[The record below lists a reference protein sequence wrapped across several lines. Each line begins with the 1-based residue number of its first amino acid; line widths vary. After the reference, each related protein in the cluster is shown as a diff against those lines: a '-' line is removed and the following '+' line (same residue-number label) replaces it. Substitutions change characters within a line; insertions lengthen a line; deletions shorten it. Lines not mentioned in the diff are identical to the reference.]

1 MTLTSC
7 SYCHHRAAPSLEEP
21 CATCVINLRAGERPI
36 FTNFVPA
43 EEKETPVTEKI
54 TSENYVQLCM
64 RTDTPITPELLARFQ
79 NPQTIRLIHAA
90 MGMMTE
96 TGEFMDILKRHLFMA
111 SQSTLSVPG
120 EGTLTSASQIFP
132 SERIEDRNRHDHQ
145 YAGVAAFLFSPCR
158 PCCPSTDARNSL
170 YAAGRV

>member
-96 TGEFMDILKRHLFMA
+96 TGEFMDILKRHLFYGKPIDFVGA
-111 SQSTLSVPG
+111 WRRDAHLSKPDI
-120 EGTLTSASQIFP
+120 SF
-132 SERIEDRNRHDHQ
+132 R
-145 YAGVAAFLFSPCR
+145 
-158 PCCPSTDARNSL
+158 TD
-170 YAAGRV
+170 